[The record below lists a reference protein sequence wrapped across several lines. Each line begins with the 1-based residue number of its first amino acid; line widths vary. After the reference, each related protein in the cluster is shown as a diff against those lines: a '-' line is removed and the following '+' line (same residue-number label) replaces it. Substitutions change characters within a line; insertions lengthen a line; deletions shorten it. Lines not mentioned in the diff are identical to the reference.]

1 MPVAPLF
8 ASILDSVHIQMG
20 DAVIS
25 WLTPVW
31 VIGVGAILGLLLC
44 LALWGMGNALGRI
57 QPLAD
62 LAEQPQKRWIAVG
75 VLWLVFLALALVL
88 FVPWGDAAR
97 NSPANLAAQAAA
109 GKDGAPVLTART
121 ATELAG
127 TVVSW
132 AVASLLAAMGSVALI
147 SRRTNSEVPLA
158 VREGVLLPLFV
169 VVCCLASFGVLG
181 LTIVRKPSEL
191 LENLWA
197 YPQLIARG
205 SITENYDIPAA
216 ASDFQEPKEV
226 SIPVDVRKIELVQM
240 ILRGDQRMKIKTES
254 FEKYSFAAETMNVAP
269 DAEHVW
275 RRNPDGSSPF
285 VEELVSE
292 FFVRNYGTKPAR
304 LTITFRNK
312 LAHPEM
318 LSVVYTA
325 AAIAAVFLLYL
336 AQRTFF
342 PKLAA
347 VAHATAKSE
356 IAQPLFVILCALG
369 IFLLIVFDFVP
380 YYTLGEDIKMLKGT
394 SLNLILILAI
404 IQAIWAAS
412 TSVADEIEGKT
423 ALTVLSKPVSR
434 RDFIL
439 GKFVGIAWTVAV
451 MFVMFGAVMLVTV
464 TYKTIYDAREYST
477 DMDQVTWQVCH
488 NEMMQTIPG
497 LFLAYMETLVLTALS
512 VAIST
517 RLPMLANFIISF
529 SIYVLGHLT
538 PLLVQSQAI
547 AENVPAPVV
556 FLAKISATVLP
567 VLDHFSTEASFAT
580 GLPVP
585 TDYILWSLVYCALYS
600 SVAMLLALT
609 LFEDRDL
616 A

>member
-1 MPVAPLF
+1 MPSPLLADIF
-8 ASILDSVHIQMG
+8 DAVHLQLG

-31 VIGVGAILGLLLC
+31 VIGVGAILGLVLC
-44 LALWGMGNALGRI
+44 LVLWGIGNLFSRI

-62 LAEQPQKRWIAVG
+62 LVEQPQSRWIAVG
-75 VLWLVFLALALVL
+75 VLTAVYLAVALIF
-88 FVPWGDAAR
+88 FVPWGDAA
-97 NSPANLAAQAAA
+97 NNALANPVVQADA
-109 GKDGAPVLTART
+109 KEGAPAATQRT
-121 ATELAG
+121 ATDLAG
-127 TVVSW
+127 TVVAW
-132 AVASLLAAMGSVALI
+132 ACASLIVAMGSVALI

-169 VVCCLASFGVLG
+169 VVGCLASFGILG
-181 LTIVRKPSEL
+181 LTIVRKPTEL
-191 LENLWA
+191 LENIWA
-197 YPQLIARG
+197 YPKLLARG
-205 SITENYDIPAA
+205 NVTEHYDIPAA
-216 ASDFQEPKEV
+216 TSDFQEPKEKK
-226 SIPVDVRKIELVQM
+226 IPVEIRKKELVQM
-240 ILRGDQRMKIKTES
+240 ILKADQRVRVKTET
-254 FEKYSFAAETMNVAP
+254 FEKYSFAAETINVPAGGVQ
-269 DAEHVW
+269 VW
-275 RRNPDGSSPF
+275 KKNPDGTSPF
-285 VEELVSE
+285 SEPLITEL
-292 FFVRNYGTKPAR
+292 FVRNYGTKPAK
-304 LTITFRNK
+304 LEITFRNT
-312 LAHPEM
+312 LAMPEM
-318 LSVVYTA
+318 LTVVY
-325 AAIAAVFLLYL
+325 AAIAIASVFLLYL

-347 VAHATAKSE
+347 VALSTAKSE
-356 IAQPLFVILCALG
+356 MAQPLFVILCSLG
-369 IFLLIVFDFVP
+369 IFGLIVFDFVP

-394 SLNLILILAI
+394 SLNLILILAL

-451 MFVMFGAVMLVTV
+451 MFVMYGAVMLVTV

-477 DMDQVTWQVCH
+477 DMEQITWQVCH

-497 LFLAYMETLVLTALS
+497 LFLAYMETLVLAALS
-512 VAIST
+512 VAVST

-538 PLLVQSQAI
+538 PLMVQSQSI
-547 AENVPAPVV
+547 ADNVPAPVV

-580 GLPVP
+580 GLPIP
-585 TDYILWSLVYCALYS
+585 TDYTLWALVYCVLYS

>member
-1 MPVAPLF
+1 MPLPLF
-8 ASILDSVHIQMG
+8 ADIFDAVHLQLG
-20 DAVIS
+20 DGVIS

-44 LALWGMGNALGRI
+44 LVLWGIGNLLSRI

-62 LAEQPQKRWIAVG
+62 LVEQSRWIVVG
-75 VLWLVFLALALVL
+75 VLTVVYLAVALFF

-97 NSPANLAAQAAA
+97 NAPANPVVKADPKEEPPAAAQ
-109 GKDGAPVLTART
+109 RT
-121 ATELAG
+121 ATDLAG
-127 TVVSW
+127 TVVAW
-132 AVASLLAAMGSVALI
+132 ACACLVVAMGSVALV

-169 VVCCLASFGVLG
+169 VVCCLASFGILG
-181 LTIVRKPSEL
+181 LTIVRKPTEL
-191 LENLWA
+191 LENVWA
-197 YPQLIARG
+197 YPKLLARG
-205 SITENYDIPAA
+205 TITETYDIPAA
-216 ASDFQEPKEV
+216 SSDFQEPKEQK
-226 SIPVDVRKIELVQM
+226 IPVEIRKKELVQM
-240 ILRGDQRMKIKTES
+240 VLKADQRVRVKTET
-254 FEKYSFAAETMNVAP
+254 FEKYSFAAEVINVPAGGE
-269 DAEHVW
+269 AIW
-275 RRNPDGSSPF
+275 NKNPDGTSPF
-285 VEELVSE
+285 AEPLITEL
-292 FFVRNYGTKPAR
+292 FARNYGTKPAK
-304 LTITFRNK
+304 LEITFRNT
-312 LAHPEM
+312 LAMPEM
-318 LSVVYTA
+318 LSVVS
-325 AAIAAVFLLYL
+325 AAIAIASVFLIYL

-347 VAHATAKSE
+347 VALSTAKSE
-356 IAQPLFVILCALG
+356 MAQPLFVILCSLG
-369 IFLLIVFDFVP
+369 IFGLIVFDFVP

-394 SLNLILILAI
+394 SLNLILILAL
-404 IQAIWAAS
+404 IQGIWAAS

-439 GKFVGIAWTVAV
+439 GKFVGIAWTVLV

-477 DMDQVTWQVCH
+477 DMEQVTWQVCH

-497 LFLAYMETLVLTALS
+497 LFLAYMETLVLAALS
-512 VAIST
+512 VAVST

-538 PLLVQSQAI
+538 PLMVQSQSVAD
-547 AENVPAPVV
+547 NVPAPVV

-580 GLPVP
+580 GLPIPV
-585 TDYILWSLVYCALYS
+585 DYTLWALVYCTLYS

>member
-8 ASILDSVHIQMG
+8 ADIFDVIHLQLG

-25 WLTPVW
+25 WLTPLW
-31 VIGVGAILGLLLC
+31 VVGVGAILGLVLC
-44 LALWGMGNALGRI
+44 LMYWGLGNLLSRI

-62 LAEQPQKRWIAVG
+62 VAEDSQRRWILVG
-75 VLWLVFLALALVL
+75 LFTLAYLAIALIF
-88 FVPWGDAAR
+88 FVPWGEDAKGPPV
-97 NSPANLAAQAAA
+97 NPVAQAEAI
-109 GKDGAPVLTART
+109 KLGAHLERERT
-121 ATELAG
+121 PADLAG
-127 TVVSW
+127 AVLAW
-132 AVASLLAAMGSVALI
+132 AVASLIVAMGTVSLI
-147 SRRTNSEVPLA
+147 SRRTSADVPLA

-169 VVCCLASFGVLG
+169 VTCCLAAFGVLG
-181 LTIVRKPSEL
+181 LTIVRKPLEL
-191 LENLWA
+191 LENVWA
-197 YPQLIARG
+197 YPQLVTRG
-205 SITENYDIPAA
+205 SITRPYDIPAA
-216 ASDFQEPKEV
+216 TSDFQEPKEV
-226 SIPVDVRKIELVQM
+226 PIPVDIRKIELVQM
-240 ILRGDQRMKIKTES
+240 ILRGDQRMKVKTET
-254 FEKYSFAAETMNVAP
+254 FEKFSFAAETLDIVP
-269 DAEHVW
+269 GQDTVW
-275 RRNPDGSSPF
+275 YKNADGSSPF
-285 VEELVSE
+285 AEEYVSE
-292 FFVRNYGTKPAR
+292 FFVRNYGTQEGH

-318 LSVVYTA
+318 LSVIYTA
-325 AAIAAVFLLYL
+325 AAVTSVFLFYL
-336 AQRTFF
+336 ALRTFF

-347 VAHATAKSE
+347 VALSTAKSE
-356 IAQPLFVILCALG
+356 IAQPLFAILCALG
-369 IFLLIVFDFVP
+369 IFLLIIFDFVP

-394 SLNLILILAI
+394 SLNLVLILAL

-439 GKFVGIAWTVAV
+439 GKFVGIAWTVLV

-477 DMDQVTWQVCH
+477 DMAQITWQVCH

-497 LFLAYMETLVLTALS
+497 LFLAYMETLVLAALS
-512 VAIST
+512 VAVST

-538 PLLVQSQAI
+538 PLMVQSQEI

-556 FLAKISATVLP
+556 FLARISATVLP
-567 VLDHFSTEASFAT
+567 VLEHFSTEASFAT
-580 GLPVP
+580 GQPVP
-585 TDYILWSLVYCALYS
+585 TDYLLWSLVYCTLYS

>member
-1 MPVAPLF
+1 MPSALLF
-8 ASILDSVHIQMG
+8 ADFFDVIHLQLADSVIN
-20 DAVIS
+20 

-31 VIGVGAILGLLLC
+31 IIGVGAILGLVAC
-44 LALWGMGNALGRI
+44 LVLWGVGNLFSRVPAIGT
-57 QPLAD
+57 
-62 LAEQPQKRWIAVG
+62 LAEQPLGRWIAVG
-75 VLWLVFLALALVL
+75 VLTLVYLGIVVPL
-88 FVPWGDAAR
+88 FVPWGKAAPNAPPIPAAKADAKD
-97 NSPANLAAQAAA
+97 NVPAV
-109 GKDGAPVLTART
+109 KS
-121 ATELAG
+121 ATNLAG
-127 TVVSW
+127 TIAAWGVGC
-132 AVASLLAAMGSVALI
+132 LLAAMGSVAI
-147 SRRTNSEVPLA
+147 VSRKTNSEVPLA
-158 VREGVLLPLFV
+158 VREGVLMPLFV
-169 VVCCLASFGVLG
+169 VVCCLAAFGILG
-181 LTIVRKPSEL
+181 LTIVRKPAVL
-191 LENLWA
+191 LGNLWA
-197 YPQLIARG
+197 SPYLVTHGTTTQTYTIEGA
-205 SITENYDIPAA
+205 S
-216 ASDFQEPKEV
+216 SDFQEPKEV
-226 SIPVDVRKIELVQM
+226 AIPVEIRKRELVQM
-240 ILRGDQRMKIKTES
+240 ILRGDQRMKVSTVS
-254 FEKYSFAAETMNVAP
+254 FNKPSFGAEILNVAP
-269 DAEHVW
+269 DGEVVW
-275 RRNPDGSSPF
+275 NRRPDGISPF
-285 VEELVSE
+285 MEETVSE
-292 FFVRNYGTKPAR
+292 FFVRNYGTKQAT
-304 LTITFRNK
+304 LEITFRNT

-318 LSVVYTA
+318 LAVVQT
-325 AAIAAVFLLYL
+325 AIAIAGVLLLYL

-347 VAHATAKSE
+347 VALSTAKSE

-369 IFLLIVFDFVP
+369 IFGLIVFDFVP

-394 SLNLILILAI
+394 SLNLVLILAL

-464 TYKTIYDAREYST
+464 TYKTIYDARESAA
-477 DMDQVTWQVCH
+477 DLDQITWQLCH
-488 NEMMQTIPG
+488 AEMVQTIPG
-497 LFLAYMETLVLTALS
+497 LFLAYLETLVLAALS

-538 PLLVQSQAI
+538 PLMVQSQAV
-547 AENVPAPVV
+547 AENVPQPVV
-556 FLAKISATVLP
+556 FLAKMSATVLP
-567 VLDHFSTEASFAT
+567 VLDHFNTEASFAT

-585 TDYILWSLVYCALYS
+585 TDYILWALVYCVLYS